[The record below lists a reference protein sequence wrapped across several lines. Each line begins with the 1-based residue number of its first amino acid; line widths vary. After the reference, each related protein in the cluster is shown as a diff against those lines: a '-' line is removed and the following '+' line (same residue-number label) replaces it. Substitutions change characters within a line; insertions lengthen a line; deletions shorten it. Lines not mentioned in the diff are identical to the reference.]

1 MNSFKQK
8 LKSILNDSSSLKD
21 MSNIDQKFEQFLLKT
36 YKKIKRDNIRQSIM
50 VSYYSTNERKTTRNI
65 FKSNMNLSGNKRGIS
80 PKTAHRM
87 VQTFSLMKN
96 TNSNSYYNN
105 NKYDTLYNAL
115 NRYLSNSSKI
125 QKKIQRDIGY
135 ITKDNYNYKYKI
147 KASRIN
153 RAKSLFNNN
162 TINLNYHSSKN
173 KTINS
178 MRKMFESTFDK
189 SSKEREKDTS
199 RTNIR
204 IGKIDFGECFNQ
216 FKNRQNYINF
226 NF

>member
-21 MSNIDQKFEQFLLKT
+21 MSNIEQKFEQYLLKT

-65 FKSNMNLSGNKRGIS
+65 FKRNTSLSGNKRGIS

-96 TNSNSYYNN
+96 TNSNSFYNKN
-105 NKYDTLYNAL
+105 NYDTFYNAL

-125 QKKIQRDIGY
+125 QKKIQRDIDY
-135 ITKDNYNYKYKI
+135 ITKENYKSKI
-147 KASRIN
+147 KVSGIN
-153 RAKSLFNNN
+153 RSKSLFNNN
-162 TINLNYHSSKN
+162 TINLNNHTSKN

-178 MRKMFESTFDK
+178 MKKMFESTFDGC
-189 SSKEREKDTS
+189 SKEREKDIG

-216 FKNRQNYINF
+216 FKNRQKYNNF